1 MAGGG
6 KGGLWKAQ
14 RVPAEPW
21 HMGQYGY
28 NQVTSFPPAQLPP
41 LHAQQED
48 MLPPLPWCAQN
59 SYSQER
65 QRQSRSWS
73 SPVAVDSCEAE

>member
-28 NQVTSFPPAQLPP
+28 NQVTPLPPAHLSLQLCLSLYCIYPNRVTVLVRVP
-41 LHAQQED
+41 SL
-48 MLPPLPWCAQN
+48 
-59 SYSQER
+59 
-65 QRQSRSWS
+65 
-73 SPVAVDSCEAE
+73 

>member
-14 RVPAEPW
+14 RVPTEPW

-28 NQVTSFPPAQLPP
+28 NQVTEICLISHPPYV
-41 LHAQQED
+41 HA
-48 MLPPLPWCAQN
+48 
-59 SYSQER
+59 R
-65 QRQSRSWS
+65 QRDRYIVLQSEHSELQTFS
-73 SPVAVDSCEAE
+73 TTEAI

>member
-14 RVPAEPW
+14 RVPTEPW

-28 NQVTSFPPAQLPP
+28 NQVSLSL
-41 LHAQQED
+41 LH
-48 MLPPLPWCAQN
+48 
-59 SYSQER
+59 
-65 QRQSRSWS
+65 
-73 SPVAVDSCEAE
+73 SPTPSDA

>member
-14 RVPAEPW
+14 RVPTEPW

-28 NQVTSFPPAQLPP
+28 NQVSPLTPHHTPP
-41 LHAQQED
+41 LCLQQAG
-48 MLPPLPWCAQN
+48 W
-59 SYSQER
+59 YSTFLYQLLE
-65 QRQSRSWS
+65 
-73 SPVAVDSCEAE
+73 E

>member
-28 NQVTSFPPAQLPP
+28 NQVFPTSPAHLS
-41 LHAQQED
+41 LHLCIVLEYCI
-48 MLPPLPWCAQN
+48 LV
-59 SYSQER
+59 
-65 QRQSRSWS
+65 QRPCQ
-73 SPVAVDSCEAE
+73 VAILVR

>member
-14 RVPAEPW
+14 RVPTEPW

-28 NQVTSFPPAQLPP
+28 NQVTASP
-41 LHAQQED
+41 
-48 MLPPLPWCAQN
+48 
-59 SYSQER
+59 
-65 QRQSRSWS
+65 S
-73 SPVAVDSCEAE
+73 SLIPSVSPKHKC